1 MDWLTCR
8 VGELVAQDFRAAHVF
23 SRFGVDFCCGGGRT
37 LAAACER
44 AGVEPQAVVA
54 ELNALAEQGSAET
67 VWAEL
72 TDEALIQHIVD
83 THHAYIRRTAPL
95 LLEYSEKMV
104 RAHGERYP
112 EIRPL
117 AGFIRALMDDLVP
130 HLMKEEQILFPA
142 MRDLSQ
148 GVVRE
153 TCFGHIGNPIR
164 AMEHEH
170 QDAGQIMAR
179 LREMTQG
186 FVPPE
191 YACTTWRVCLAT
203 LAEFEAD
210 LHQHIHL
217 ENNILFPRM
226 LAKAAPAA

>member
-1 MDWLTCR
+1 MDWLTGR

-44 AGVEPQAVVA
+44 AGAEPQAVVA

-104 RAHGERYP
+104 RAHGER
-112 EIRPL
+112 
-117 AGFIRALMDDLVP
+117 
-130 HLMKEEQILFPA
+130 
-142 MRDLSQ
+142 
-148 GVVRE
+148 
-153 TCFGHIGNPIR
+153 
-164 AMEHEH
+164 
-170 QDAGQIMAR
+170 
-179 LREMTQG
+179 
-186 FVPPE
+186 
-191 YACTTWRVCLAT
+191 
-203 LAEFEAD
+203 
-210 LHQHIHL
+210 
-217 ENNILFPRM
+217 
-226 LAKAAPAA
+226 